1 MIMNLRSFGYTLKQG
16 LQGIWRNRMMSL
28 ASIGSVTSTLIILG
42 IILILVLNVNN
53 LSVML
58 KQEFDEIEVFI
69 AEDTTKE
76 EKTKLKDELKN
87 AEGISDVKYKSKEEA
102 LKSMQSQW
110 KDNSYLL
117 EDLEENPFPDSF
129 ILRIDDLENSEKIVG
144 NIKDMEGIEDIKYYR
159 DIIERTV
166 TIANIVRTGGLIVI
180 AILILISIFIISNTI
195 KITVAARQKEINI
208 MKYVGATNG
217 FIRGPFIVEG
227 ILLGIFGSIVSIA
240 LIGYGY
246 KYLFDI
252 ASQKL
257 YVFATVYMIPYYQI
271 LNDIVIMFVAIGVGI
286 GVIGSV
292 VSLRRFLKV

>member
-1 MIMNLRSFGYTLKQG
+1 MNLRSIAYTLKQG
-16 LQGIWRNRMMSL
+16 LQGVWRNRMMSL

-58 KQEFDEIEVFI
+58 KQEFDEIEIFLS
-69 AEDTTKE
+69 EDATDE
-76 EKTKLKDELKN
+76 EKTKLEKDLRDVK
-87 AEGISDVKYKSKEEA
+87 GISDVKYKSKEEA
-102 LKSMQSQW
+102 LKSMKDQW

-129 ILRIDDLENSEKIVG
+129 ILRINDLDNSDKIV
-144 NIKDMEGIEDIKYYR
+144 NSIKDMEGIEDIKYYR

-166 TIANIVRTGGLIVI
+166 TIANIVRTGGIIII

-195 KITVAARQKEINI
+195 KITVAARKKEINI

-227 ILLGIFGSIVSIA
+227 VLLGILGSIVSIA

-252 ASQKL
+252 ASQRL

-292 VSLRRFLKV
+292 ISLRRFLNV

>member
-1 MIMNLRSFGYTLKQG
+1 MNLRSLGYTLKQG
-16 LQGIWRNRMMSL
+16 FQGVWRNRMMSL

-58 KQEFDEIEVFI
+58 KQEFDEIEIFLS
-69 AEDTTKE
+69 ADATDEQ
-76 EKTKLKDELKN
+76 KTKLEKDLRDV
-87 AEGISDVKYKSKEEA
+87 EGISDVKYKSKEDA
-102 LKSMQSQW
+102 LKTMKEQW

-117 EDLEENPFPDSF
+117 DDLEENPFPDSF
-129 ILRIDDLENSEKIVG
+129 ILRINDLDNSDKIVNSVKG
-144 NIKDMEGIEDIKYYR
+144 MEGIEDIKYYR

-166 TIANIVRTGGLIVI
+166 TIANIVRTGGIIII

-195 KITVAARQKEINI
+195 KITVAARKKEINI

-227 ILLGIFGSIVSIA
+227 ILLGILGSIVSIA

-252 ASQKL
+252 ASQRL

-292 VSLRRFLKV
+292 VSLRRFLNV

>member
-1 MIMNLRSFGYTLKQG
+1 N
-16 LQGIWRNRMMSL
+16 
-28 ASIGSVTSTLIILG
+28 
-42 IILILVLNVNN
+42 
-53 LSVML
+53 
-58 KQEFDEIEVFI
+58 
-69 AEDTTKE
+69 
-76 EKTKLKDELKN
+76 
-87 AEGISDVKYKSKEEA
+87 
-102 LKSMQSQW
+102 SMQKQW

-117 EDLEENPFPDSF
+117 DDLEENPFPDSF
-129 ILRIDDLENSEKIVG
+129 ILRIDNLENSEKIV
-144 NIKDMEGIEDIKYYR
+144 NSIKNKEGIEDIKYYR

-246 KYLFDI
+246 KYLFDM

-271 LNDIVIMFVAIGVGI
+271 LNDIIIMFVSIGVGI

-292 VSLRRFLKV
+292 ISLRRFLKV

>member
-1 MIMNLRSFGYTLKQG
+1 MNLRSLGYTLKQG
-16 LQGIWRNRMMSL
+16 LLGVWRNRMMSL

-58 KQEFDEIEVFI
+58 KQEFDEIEIFLS
-69 AEDTTKE
+69 ADATDEQ
-76 EKTKLKDELKN
+76 KTKLEKDLKDVK
-87 AEGISDVKYKSKEEA
+87 GISDVKYKSKEEA
-102 LKSMQSQW
+102 LKSMKEQW

-129 ILRIDDLENSEKIVG
+129 VLRINDLDNSDKIV
-144 NIKDMEGIEDIKYYR
+144 NSIKGMEGIEDIKYYR
-159 DIIERTV
+159 DIVERTV
-166 TIANIVRTGGLIVI
+166 TIANIVRTGGIIII

-195 KITVAARQKEINI
+195 KITVAARKKEINI

-227 ILLGIFGSIVSIA
+227 IILGILGSIVSIA

-252 ASQKL
+252 ASQRL

-286 GVIGSV
+286 GIIGSV
-292 VSLRRFLKV
+292 VSLRRFLNV

>member
-1 MIMNLRSFGYTLKQG
+1 MNLRSIGYTLKQG
-16 LQGIWRNRMMSL
+16 FQGIWRNRMMSL

-69 AEDTTKE
+69 SQEATDE
-76 EKTKLKDELKN
+76 EKTQLENDLKN
-87 AEGISDVKYKSKEEA
+87 TDGISNVKYKSKEEA
-102 LKSMQSQW
+102 LNSMQKQW

-117 EDLEENPFPDSF
+117 DDLEENPFPDSF
-129 ILRIDDLENSEKIVG
+129 ILRIDNLENSEKIV
-144 NIKDMEGIEDIKYYR
+144 NSIKNKEGIEDIKYYR

-246 KYLFDI
+246 KYLFDM

-271 LNDIVIMFVAIGVGI
+271 LNDIIIMFVSIGVGI

-292 VSLRRFLKV
+292 ISLRRFLKV